1 MQDSQVKACLETWS
15 GFNRGVISFDKP
27 NESNVGLESILE
39 PTVADKYFL
48 SAKAC
53 RGILRRSKKRG
64 KTLPEHLHRALEEV
78 AAEAKESAIP
88 EAKTA

>member
-27 NESNVGLESILE
+27 NESNVGLEAILE
-39 PTVADKYFL
+39 PTVAEKYFL

-53 RGILRRSKKRG
+53 RGILRRAKKRG
-64 KTLPEHLHRALEEV
+64 KTLPAHLAADLESV
-78 AAEAKESAIP
+78 AIAQTPTE
-88 EAKTA
+88 